1 LRFDCTCTRAGL
13 PVGTVHLAT
22 QDGNAWIRA
31 NLYGG
36 QFRFYQ
42 QTRTN
47 GGGMN
52 MRQIPLA
59 ENSELR
65 STRASFR
72 IFVDTERGT
81 AALSLNGSKL
91 MTTGERGK
99 DRVRGVGEKVQFYIG
114 GNGLP
119 HVLSNVRI
127 APWNGEEST
136 AGAMGPTTVFANGDI
151 SASEPSKFSEGR
163 FHLESEAGLLE
174 VPAERIAAVRF
185 RGEPSAA
192 RAPGRVRLHDGTVIN
207 VESFRWDGKE
217 LVARGLN
224 IGEFRLAAEDVRE
237 LVFDPDEP
245 AAPKGAPSEK
255 PELGPEVEPGI
266 KLPIPVRPE
275 GVPFP
280 QPKMKPRFDVPK
292 PVKPGVVPSPKQRIA
307 SS

>member
-1 LRFDCTCTRAGL
+1 
-13 PVGTVHLAT
+13 
-22 QDGNAWIRA
+22 
-31 NLYGG
+31 
-36 QFRFYQ
+36 
-42 QTRTN
+42 
-47 GGGMN
+47 MN
-52 MRQIPLA
+52 MRQVPLA
-59 ENSELR
+59 ENTELR

-72 IFVDTERGT
+72 MFVDTERGT
-81 AALSLNGSKL
+81 AAISLNGSKL

-136 AGAMGPTTVFANGDI
+136 VGTTGPTTVFANGDV

-185 RGEPSAA
+185 RGEPSPVRAA
-192 RAPGRVRLHDGTVIN
+192 GRVRLHDGTVIN
-207 VESFRWDGKE
+207 VESFRWDGNE
-217 LVARGLN
+217 LTARGLN
-224 IGEFRLAAEDVRE
+224 VGEFRLAAEEVRE

-245 AAPKGAPSEK
+245 AAPDTAPAEMPASA
-255 PELGPEVEPGI
+255 PQIEPGI
-266 KLPIPVRPE
+266 KLELPVRPE
-275 GVPFP
+275 AVPFP

-292 PVKPGVVPSPKQRIA
+292 PRKPGVVPAPKQRVA
-307 SS
+307 SR